1 MPVAKRRWRGRSA
14 AAATIVAC
22 LAGTPGA
29 SAQTPTA
36 AQPAAKRPA
45 PPLFPRHRRG
55 IYRNTAGIEVI
66 DATPQSPP
74 LDTDD
79 PGVPD
84 QGEYEINVTTRGD
97 YAGGTRRLDVLLIDA
112 N

>member
-1 MPVAKRRWRGRSA
+1 MRVANPTRYRR
-14 AAATIVAC
+14 IVA
-22 LAGTPGA
+22 AVAMVA
-29 SAQTPTA
+29 SLSGGPPAMAQTPADGQSA
-36 AQPAAKRPA
+36 APKRPA

-55 IYRNTAGIEVI
+55 IYRNAAGIEVI

-84 QGEYEINVTTRGD
+84 KGEFEIK
-97 YAGGTRRLDVLLIDA
+97 DA
-112 N
+112 VFVAVIGAAK